1 VGFFLEGKD
10 FEKAMTMNPI
20 DGKDAIE
27 IAIKGE
33 GEQKGAHIKKTFNE
47 DDLDKP
53 GKFKILLKK
62 YPKFREKYLSTSLKK
77 DGFSMPEPTRSNDPN
92 DPLGLF

>member
-1 VGFFLEGKD
+1 LSKVSQKSVGFFLEGKD

-62 YPKFREKYLSTSLKK
+62 YPKFREK
-77 DGFSMPEPTRSNDPN
+77 
-92 DPLGLF
+92 